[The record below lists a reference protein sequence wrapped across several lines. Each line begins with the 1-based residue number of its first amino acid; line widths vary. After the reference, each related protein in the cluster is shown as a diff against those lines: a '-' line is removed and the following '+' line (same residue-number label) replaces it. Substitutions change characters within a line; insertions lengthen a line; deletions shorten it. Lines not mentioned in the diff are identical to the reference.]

1 MSWIKREKRTPKP
14 NWNAIRQVNIGFFK
28 YNVKLNLNKLRI
40 TLRNT
45 LISIWEYV
53 IPIWKISGLFK
64 KIKSKKDLENFIQ
77 ERSAHVTQTTLYGY
91 LKTRIGVK
99 YIAMMEDEKFLKSIN
114 IAKWN
119 IYMVA
124 LADCAFY
131 VFSYL
136 IVEKNLK
143 VNDCK
148 EVFLSIIEKEKN
160 NGLSD
165 EIFKNGKE
173 NFLQRLETV
182 NFNNYYLE
190 NPFKESGE
198 ALYYWSPIADELKT
212 LDKKIVLNSISL
224 KWGLMKDEFKKIT
237 KDLNFT

>member
-1 MSWIKREKRTPKP
+1 M
-14 NWNAIRQVNIGFFK
+14 
-28 YNVKLNLNKLRI
+28 KLNLENLRN

-45 LISIWEYV
+45 LKNVWEYV
-53 IPIWKISGLFK
+53 IPIWKISGFFK
-64 KIKSKKDLENFIQ
+64 RIKSKKDLEIFIQ

-99 YIAMMEDEKFLKSIN
+99 YIAMMEDERFLKSIN

-124 LADCAFY
+124 LTDCAFY

-136 IVEKNLK
+136 ISEKKLK
-143 VNDCK
+143 ANNCK
-148 EVFLSIIEKEKN
+148 EIFFNIIENEKN

-165 EIFKNGKE
+165 EIYQSAKK
-173 NFLQRLETV
+173 NFLQRIEKV
-182 NFNNYYLE
+182 DFSRYYLE
-190 NPFKESGE
+190 DPFKESGE

-224 KWGLMKDEFKKIT
+224 KWGLMTNEFKKLT
-237 KDLNFT
+237 KDLDFN

>member
-1 MSWIKREKRTPKP
+1 M
-14 NWNAIRQVNIGFFK
+14 
-28 YNVKLNLNKLRI
+28 KLNLEKLRNI
-40 TLRNT
+40 LRNT
-45 LISIWEYV
+45 LISVWEYV
-53 IPIWKISGLFK
+53 IPIWKISGVFRR
-64 KIKSKKDLENFIQ
+64 IKSKEDLENFIQ

-99 YIAMMEDEKFLKSIN
+99 YIAMMEDERFLESVN

-119 IYMVA
+119 IYTVA
-124 LADCAFY
+124 LADCTFY

-136 IVEKNLK
+136 ITEKNLK
-143 VNDCK
+143 ENNSK
-148 EVFLSIIEKEKN
+148 EIFLKILDNEKK

-165 EIFKNGKE
+165 EIFEKAKK
-173 NFLQRLETV
+173 NFLKRLEII
-182 NFNNYYLE
+182 NFNNYHLDD
-190 NPFKESGE
+190 PFKESGE

-237 KDLNFT
+237 KDLSFN

>member
-1 MSWIKREKRTPKP
+1 M
-14 NWNAIRQVNIGFFK
+14 
-28 YNVKLNLNKLRI
+28 KLNLNNLRI

-64 KIKSKKDLENFIQ
+64 RIKSKQDLENFIQ

-99 YIAMMEDEKFLKSIN
+99 YIAMMEDERFLKSIN
-114 IAKWN
+114 LAKWN
-119 IYMVA
+119 IYVVA

-136 IVEKNLK
+136 ISEKNLK
-143 VNDCK
+143 DNDCK
-148 EVFLSIIEKEKN
+148 EIFLNILENEKE

-165 EIFKNGKE
+165 EIFENGKIKNILIDVLDDVQLKVSK
-173 NFLQRLETV
+173 NF
-182 NFNNYYLE
+182 FNC
-190 NPFKESGE
+190 K
-198 ALYYWSPIADELKT
+198 
-212 LDKKIVLNSISL
+212 VLNIQVVKPNNEFEKIMSL
-224 KWGLMKDEFKKIT
+224 YIDQSNNKIPVMIKSKIKQGEMILT
-237 KDLNFT
+237 IK

>member
-1 MSWIKREKRTPKP
+1 MNKE
-14 NWNAIRQVNIGFFK
+14 
-28 YNVKLNLNKLRI
+28 NLQNF
-40 TLRNT
+40 LRNT
-45 LISIWEYV
+45 LVAVWEYV

-64 KIKSKKDLENFIQ
+64 SIKSKKDLENFIQ

-99 YIAMMEDEKFLKSIN
+99 YVAMMEDEVYLKSVN

-136 IVEKNLK
+136 ISEKNLK
-143 VNDCK
+143 ENDCK
-148 EVFLSIIEKEKN
+148 EIFLKIIEEEKK
-160 NGLSD
+160 NGLS
-165 EIFKNGKE
+165 EKIYNNGKQ
-173 NFLQRLETV
+173 NFLKRIEQV
-182 NFNNYYLE
+182 NFTNYYLIE
-190 NPFKESGE
+190 PFKESGE
-198 ALYYWSPIADELKT
+198 ALYHWSPIADELKT

-224 KWGLMKDEFKKIT
+224 KWGLVKDEFLKLT
-237 KDLNFT
+237 KNLNLN

>member
-1 MSWIKREKRTPKP
+1 M
-14 NWNAIRQVNIGFFK
+14 
-28 YNVKLNLNKLRI
+28 KLNLDKLRN

-45 LISIWEYV
+45 LIDIWEYV
-53 IPIWKISGLFK
+53 IPIWKISGLFNS
-64 KIKSKKDLENFIQ
+64 IKSKKDLENFIQ

-99 YIAMMEDEKFLKSIN
+99 YIAMMEDERFLKSIN

-124 LADCAFY
+124 LADCSFY

-136 IVEKNLK
+136 ISEKNLK
-143 VNDCK
+143 ANDCQ
-148 EVFLSIIEKEKN
+148 EIFLNIIEREKN

-165 EIFKNGKE
+165 EICQSAKK
-173 NFLQRLETV
+173 NFLQRIKKV
-182 NFNNYYLE
+182 DFQKYYLDD
-190 NPFKESGE
+190 PFRESGE

-224 KWGLMKDEFKKIT
+224 KWGLMKNEFKKLT
-237 KDLNFT
+237 KNLKFN

>member
-1 MSWIKREKRTPKP
+1 M
-14 NWNAIRQVNIGFFK
+14 
-28 YNVKLNLNKLRI
+28 KLNLDKLRNA
-40 TLRNT
+40 LRNT
-45 LISIWEYV
+45 LIDIWEYV
-53 IPIWKISGLFK
+53 IPIWKISGLFNS
-64 KIKSKKDLENFIQ
+64 IKSKKDLENFIQ

-99 YIAMMEDEKFLKSIN
+99 YIAMMEDERFLKSIN

-124 LADCAFY
+124 LADCSFY

-136 IVEKNLK
+136 ISEKNLK
-143 VNDCK
+143 ANDCQ
-148 EVFLSIIEKEKN
+148 EIFLNIIEREKN

-165 EIFKNGKE
+165 EICQSAKK
-173 NFLQRLETV
+173 NFLQRIKKV
-182 NFNNYYLE
+182 DFQKYYLDD
-190 NPFKESGE
+190 PFRESGE

-224 KWGLMKDEFKKIT
+224 KWGLMKNEFKKLT
-237 KDLNFT
+237 KNLKFN

>member
-1 MSWIKREKRTPKP
+1 M
-14 NWNAIRQVNIGFFK
+14 
-28 YNVKLNLNKLRI
+28 KLNLDKLRN

-45 LISIWEYV
+45 LKDLWEYV

-64 KIKSKKDLENFIQ
+64 RINSKEDLENFIQ

-99 YIAMMEDEKFLKSIN
+99 YIAMMEDEVFLKSIN

-124 LADCAFY
+124 LADCSFY

-136 IVEKNLK
+136 ISEKNLK
-143 VNDCK
+143 TNDCK
-148 EVFLSIIEKEKN
+148 EIFLNIIEKEKN
-160 NGLSD
+160 NGLSEQIYNTGKKSFLERYKKID
-165 EIFKNGKE
+165 FFKYHLDDPFKN
-173 NFLQRLETV
+173 
-182 NFNNYYLE
+182 
-190 NPFKESGE
+190 SGE

-224 KWGLMKDEFKKIT
+224 KWGLAKSEFKKLT
-237 KDLNFT
+237 KELNFN

>member
-45 LISIWEYV
+45 LISVWEYV

-64 KIKSKKDLENFIQ
+64 RIRSKKDLENFIQ

-99 YIAMMEDEKFLKSIN
+99 YIAMMEDEKFLQSIN

-148 EVFLSIIEKEKN
+148 EVFLSIIEKEKK

-165 EIFKNGKE
+165 EIFKNGKD
-173 NFLQRLETV
+173 NFLKRLETV

>member
-14 NWNAIRQVNIGFFK
+14 IWNAIRQVNKGFFK

-45 LISIWEYV
+45 LINVWEYV

-64 KIKSKKDLENFIQ
+64 KIKSKQDLENFVQ

-99 YIAMMEDEKFLKSIN
+99 YIAMMEDERFLESVN

-131 VFSYL
+131 VYSYL
-136 IVEKNLK
+136 ISEKNLK
-143 VNDCK
+143 DNDCK
-148 EVFLSIIEKEKN
+148 KTFLNIIEKEKN
-160 NGLSD
+160 NGLSE
-165 EIFKNGKE
+165 EIYNNGKK
-173 NFLQRLETV
+173 NFLKRIETI
-182 NFNNYYLE
+182 NFNSYHLE
-190 NPFKESGE
+190 DPFKESGE
-198 ALYYWSPIADELKT
+198 ALYFWSPIADELKI

-237 KDLNFT
+237 KNLNFN

>member
-1 MSWIKREKRTPKP
+1 MKLKIEK
-14 NWNAIRQVNIGFFK
+14 
-28 YNVKLNLNKLRI
+28 VKKVLK
-40 TLRNT
+40 TT
-45 LISIWEYV
+45 LIDVWEYV

-99 YIAMMEDEKFLKSIN
+99 YIAMMEDETFLKSIN

-119 IYMVA
+119 IYTVA

-136 IVEKNLK
+136 ISKKNLK
-143 VNDCK
+143 ENDCK
-148 EVFLSIIEKEKN
+148 KIFLNILDTERK
-160 NGLSD
+160 NGLSE
-165 EIFKNGKE
+165 EIYNNGKS
-173 NFLQRLETV
+173 NFLKRFEEV
-182 NFNNYYLE
+182 NFNDYHQND
-190 NPFKESGE
+190 PFKESGE
-198 ALYYWSPIADELKT
+198 ALYYWSPIADELKI

-224 KWGLMKDEFKKIT
+224 KWGLMKNEFEKLT
-237 KDLNFT
+237 KDLNFD

>member
-1 MSWIKREKRTPKP
+1 M
-14 NWNAIRQVNIGFFK
+14 
-28 YNVKLNLNKLRI
+28 KLNLDKLRD

-45 LISIWEYV
+45 LINVWEYV

-64 KIKSKKDLENFIQ
+64 RIKTKKDLENFIQ

-99 YIAMMEDEKFLKSIN
+99 YIAMMEDERFLNSVN

-131 VFSYL
+131 IFSYL
-136 IVEKNLK
+136 IAEKNLK
-143 VNDCK
+143 ANDCK
-148 EVFLSIIEKEKN
+148 EIFLSIIEKEKN
-160 NGLSD
+160 NGLNQ
-165 EIFKNGKE
+165 EIYNSGKQK
-173 NFLQRLETV
+173 FLKRLETV
-182 NFNNYYLE
+182 NFSNYHLE
-190 NPFKESGE
+190 DPFKESGE
-198 ALYYWSPIADELKT
+198 ALYYWSPIADELKV

-224 KWGLMKDEFKKIT
+224 KWNLMKDEFKKAT
-237 KDLNFT
+237 KDFNFT

>member
-14 NWNAIRQVNIGFFK
+14 NWNAIRQVNLGFFK
-28 YNVKLNLNKLRI
+28 YNVKLNLNKLRN
-40 TLRNT
+40 TLRTT
-45 LISIWEYV
+45 LISVWEYV

-99 YIAMMEDEKFLKSIN
+99 YIAMMEDERFLKSIN

-148 EVFLSIIEKEKN
+148 EVFLSIIEKEKK
-160 NGLSD
+160 NGLSE
-165 EIFKNGKE
+165 EIFNKGKE
-173 NFLQRLETV
+173 NFLKRLETI

-190 NPFKESGE
+190 NPFKDSGE

>member
-1 MSWIKREKRTPKP
+1 MSWIKREKKPPKP

-45 LISIWEYV
+45 LISVWEYV

-64 KIKSKKDLENFIQ
+64 RIRSKKDLENFIQ

-99 YIAMMEDEKFLKSIN
+99 YIAMMEDEKFLQSIN

-148 EVFLSIIEKEKN
+148 EVFLSIIVKEKN
-160 NGLSD
+160 NGLSE
-165 EIFKNGKE
+165 EIFINGKE
-173 NFLQRLETV
+173 NFLKRLETV

-190 NPFKESGE
+190 NPFKESVE
-198 ALYYWSPIADELKT
+198 ALYYLSPIADELKT